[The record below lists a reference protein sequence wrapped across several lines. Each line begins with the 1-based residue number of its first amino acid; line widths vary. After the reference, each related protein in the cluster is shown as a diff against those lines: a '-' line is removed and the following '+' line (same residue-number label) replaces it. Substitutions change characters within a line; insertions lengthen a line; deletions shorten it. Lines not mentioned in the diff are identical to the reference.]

1 VAVLHMKK
9 GPRTNG
15 RLKKRGM
22 PAEKGV
28 RSAVVDVDG
37 WYRRQQM

>member
-1 VAVLHMKK
+1 MKK
-9 GPRTNG
+9 APRTSG

-22 PAEKGV
+22 PAEKV
-28 RSAVVDVDG
+28 DRSAVEGVDG